1 MWQKR
6 KYQPY
11 IRPTHQYQLATLY
24 FSFKRCAFAFPGL
37 CLNEFPIH
45 QSYKSLKQDVY
56 QGRYINNRSFK
67 MHVLIDMS
75 NQFYNSL
82 WISNCHKYNCFKKKF
97 SKVFYRIYST
107 LACLS
112 SGVSSSNSSSNRKC
126 ISAVLNVVMDF
137 IDMTPWSS
145 VLNTKFG
152 LAKLAI
158 CLDAKPIPANPK
170 KLLWR
175 RCRGFRKKADAVT
188 DLLVQAKKRRKK
200 IQNLDNTDKC

>member
-6 KYQPY
+6 KYRPY

-45 QSYKSLKQDVY
+45 QSYNSLKQDVY
-56 QGRYINNRSFK
+56 QGRYINNCSFK

-97 SKVFYRIYST
+97 SKVFYRIYLGLPVIWSE
-107 LACLS
+107 LVKFLIQPEMYFRCLEC
-112 SGVSSSNSSSNRKC
+112 GYGFHWYDPLI
-126 ISAVLNVVMDF
+126 ISAEHQVWLGQISDLPGCKTNSCKSKKVIM
-137 IDMTPWSS
+137 
-145 VLNTKFG
+145 
-152 LAKLAI
+152 AK
-158 CLDAKPIPANPK
+158 
-170 KLLWR
+170 
-175 RCRGFRKKADAVT
+175 
-188 DLLVQAKKRRKK
+188 VQAF
-200 IQNLDNTDKC
+200 